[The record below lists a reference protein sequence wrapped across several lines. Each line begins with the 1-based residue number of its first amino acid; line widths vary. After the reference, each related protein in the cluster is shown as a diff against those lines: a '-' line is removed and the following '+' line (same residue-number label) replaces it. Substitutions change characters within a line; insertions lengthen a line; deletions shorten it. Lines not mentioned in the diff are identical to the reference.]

1 MALPKPRSSHDRQ
14 RLRLTPQQTAACSD
28 FLRHLVQT
36 PSLSGQESAVARIT
50 AAEMHRLGFE
60 SVHTDR
66 IGNVIGRYGQ
76 PGGPILLL
84 NAHMDT
90 VDTGDP
96 SAWTHDPFGAEII
109 EQQLYGRGSVDMKGP
124 LAAMLYGVSILIEQG
139 ISLPGEVVVAAVV
152 QEEPTEGMAMR
163 VLVEE
168 EGLHP
173 DWVILGEPTNL
184 QIARGQRGRMEIRVS
199 TFGRSCHAS
208 TPEKGENAL
217 YGAARLIF
225 GIELLNARLMQDAI
239 LGKGSLAV
247 TQLTTVAG
255 SRNAIPDRCDFVI
268 DRRLTLGE
276 TAQRA
281 LAEIEALLQREG
293 VRGRV
298 DTGYYRS
305 TSYTGYQTEGP
316 EIYPA
321 WLLAEDNP
329 LLLQSS
335 ASIEKTLGYR
345 PQIRTWGFSTDGVY
359 TMGEA
364 GIPTLGFGPGD
375 DHLAHTADEHIALPD
390 VFRAAQAYANLS
402 IDLINYLAS
411 HRAATS

>member
-1 MALPKPRSSHDRQ
+1 MALPTPQFLHDRQ
-14 RLRLTPQQTAACSD
+14 QLVLSAAQTTACTD

-36 PSLSGQESAVARIT
+36 PSLSGQEAAVARISAT
-50 AAEMHRLGFE
+50 EMRRLGFE

-84 NAHMDT
+84 NAHLDT

-96 SAWTHDPFGAEII
+96 STWTHDPFGGDIVDE
-109 EQQLYGRGSVDMKGP
+109 QLYGLGSVDMKGA
-124 LAAMLYGVSILIEQG
+124 LAAMLYGIGILIEQG
-139 ISLPGEVVVAAVV
+139 VSLPGEVVVAAVV

-184 QIARGQRGRMEIRVS
+184 QIARGQRGRMEMRVA

-225 GIELLNARLMQDAI
+225 GIELLNARLMQDAV
-239 LGKGSLAV
+239 LGKGSIAV

-255 SRNAIPDRCDFVI
+255 SRNAIPDRCDLVI

-293 VRGRV
+293 VRGEV

-305 TSYTGYQTEGP
+305 TSYTGYKTEGP

-321 WLLAEDNP
+321 WLLSADNP
-329 LLLQSS
+329 LLVQTS

-345 PQIRTWGFSTDGVY
+345 PRIRTWGFSTDGAY

-364 GIPTLGFGPGD
+364 GIPTVGFGPGD
-375 DHLAHTADEHIALPD
+375 DHLAHTANEHIALPD
-390 VFRAAQAYANLS
+390 IFRAAQAYANLS
-402 IDLINYLAS
+402 VDLLNYLATRPS
-411 HRAATS
+411 AS